1 MKLTNGRHSTI
12 LFYVFIRVNPWF
24 SSLLRAG
31 RETSIKTGW
40 TTPWRPLML
49 TFMNTPIVQFG
60 ALPVGESARVV
71 GIVSALKTVNALLA
85 DPAPGCDIV
94 ELRLDRI
101 GVETGDWI
109 DAAHA
114 IEEKGYPVIA
124 TLRIPEEGG
133 HWQGTDEDRRPH
145 VLKALEYCA
154 CVDIELRSVL
164 LPELADLAAQ
174 KNKALIVSHHDY
186 EKTPRLDELR
196 NVLRR
201 AAISERVVV
210 KMAVTVNTQDDV
222 TPLKQLLQESRSAPL
237 CLIGMGDLGTP
248 TRIEFP
254 KLGSCL
260 AYGHIDGSTAPGQL
274 SCRELA
280 EKIVRS

>member
-1 MKLTNGRHSTI
+1 M
-12 LFYVFIRVNPWF
+12 
-24 SSLLRAG
+24 
-31 RETSIKTGW
+31 
-40 TTPWRPLML
+40 LMY
-49 TFMNTPIVQFG
+49 MNTPIVQFG
-60 ALPVGESARVV
+60 ALPVGDPARVV
-71 GIVSALKTVNALLA
+71 GIVSSLKTVNALLT
-85 DPAPGCDIV
+85 DPAPGCNIV

-101 GVETGDWI
+101 GVGAADWI

-114 IEEKGYPVIA
+114 IEEKGVPVIA

-133 HWQGTDEDRRPH
+133 HWQGTDEERRPH
-145 VLKALEYCA
+145 LLKALEHCA
-154 CVDIELRSVL
+154 CLDIELRSPL
-164 LPELADLAAQ
+164 LPEIATEAACR
-174 KNKALIVSHHDY
+174 NKALIISHHDY

-196 NVLRR
+196 DVLRR

-210 KMAVTVNTQDDV
+210 KIAVTVNTQDDV
-222 TPLKQLLQESRSAPL
+222 TQLKQLLKESRPAPL

-280 EKIVRS
+280 ERIGKT